1 MNQLLV
7 LLNTAVAEGKEQK
20 KADVARQEASSK
32 HQVPASGVHD
42 RPRPASGTQE
52 RGRLEREDSIEYQ
65 HGSLGLVPMGHS

>member
-20 KADVARQEASSK
+20 KADVARQEMTSK
-32 HQVPASGVHD
+32 VTT
-42 RPRPASGTQE
+42 RPASGTQE
-52 RGRLEREDSIEYQ
+52 RGRPEREDSIEYQ